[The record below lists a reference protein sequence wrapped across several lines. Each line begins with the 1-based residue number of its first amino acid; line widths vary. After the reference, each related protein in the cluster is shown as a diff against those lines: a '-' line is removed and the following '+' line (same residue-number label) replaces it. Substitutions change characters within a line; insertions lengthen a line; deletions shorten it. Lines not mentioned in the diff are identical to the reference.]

1 MIPIAFDVL
10 GTCYSLDAATEAI
23 QAAFGDQLR
32 EKGVG
37 ATQIVDDW
45 FHVSQRDF
53 SVSGWLPRRVD
64 SLLRGESTDYFGH
77 FGCFRSTSP

>member
-53 SVSGWLPRRVD
+53 SVSVWLEYGVGSR
-64 SLLRGESTDYFGH
+64 LRGGNTDYFGH
-77 FGCFRSTSP
+77 VGCFF